1 MARYNQGMET
11 ATESALVAGPPPAAP
26 GELELVRQFINTAD
40 VAAGDDELGD
50 LVALRAWLR
59 ERQLIGP
66 RERLAPGD
74 LKRALAVREGLRG
87 LLESRS
93 RGSVDDDALRSLN
106 VVSEGALLRIAF
118 DRHGTPRL
126 EPVARGLDGALAEL
140 YATIRCANIDGTWAR
155 LKVCADHGCLWAFY
169 DHSKNRSRNWC
180 NMAVCGNRA
189 KARHYRQRKRP
200 APDRD
205 GAKAPGR

>member
-1 MARYNQGMET
+1 ME
-11 ATESALVAGPPPAAP
+11 AAAESTVVAGPRRDAP

-40 VAAGDDELGD
+40 LAPGEDELGD
-50 LVALRAWLR
+50 LEALRAWLR

-74 LKRALAVREGLRG
+74 LERALEVREALRG

-106 VVSEGALLRIAF
+106 AVSAGALLRIAF
-118 DRHGTPRL
+118 DRDGTPRL
-126 EPVARGLDGALAEL
+126 EPVASGLDRAFAEL
-140 YATIRCANIDGTWAR
+140 YAIIRCATIDGTWAR

-169 DHSKNRSRNWC
+169 DHSKNRSRSWC

-200 APDRD
+200 AADRD
-205 GAKAPGR
+205 GAKA